1 MALVDRGDMSV
12 NVLIIEDDVDLNDL
26 VLSHLTL
33 DKFVCRQ
40 AFSGEEGLTLARNL
54 HPDVVVLDIMMP
66 GIDGYEV
73 CRKLKASRS
82 TCDIPILIL
91 SCMCRVE
98 HAGEGWRAGAWAQ
111 MGKPFEPR
119 NVARQ
124 VEEAARWR
132 QQTIHRPPNG
142 EFIIDAKN
150 LQTAARGLAEM
161 LCVLVSRTA
170 ADDAAVGQIRDA
182 FVTLEATE
190 AANSVRVIYSI
201 EPASPLSGENPTGGA
216 LRCTLLPIAAAEPG
230 VPYAKAPSSAQ
241 LDAAAATRETNWVTE
256 FMATSAMR
264 RLDPLPEQRPEFFA
278 ADIRLERR
286 FPAGGMISPLDGNV
300 LPITTSVK
308 TNTPNRA

>member
-26 VLSHLTL
+26 VFSHLAL

-54 HPDVVVLDIMMP
+54 HPDVVVLDLMMP

-91 SCMCRVE
+91 SCMCRDE
-98 HAGEGWRAGAWAQ
+98 RAGEGWRAGAWAQ

-124 VEEAARWR
+124 IEEAARWR
-132 QQTIHRPPNG
+132 QQTIQQPPNG
-142 EFIIDAKN
+142 EFLIDAKN
-150 LQTAARGLAEM
+150 LQSAARGLAEM
-161 LCVLVSRTA
+161 LCVLVNRTA
-170 ADDAAVGQIRDA
+170 ADDTAVGQIRDA
-182 FVTLEATE
+182 FVALEAAG
-190 AANSVRVIYSI
+190 AADSVRVIYSV
-201 EPASPLSGENPTGGA
+201 EPASPLSGENPTGGT
-216 LRCTLLPIAAAEPG
+216 LRCTLLPTAAGRPDTIPATAQKNAKPNAGAATSERNWLTEFIAA
-230 VPYAKAPSSAQ
+230 
-241 LDAAAATRETNWVTE
+241 
-256 FMATSAMR
+256 SAMR
-264 RLDPLPEQRPEFFA
+264 RLAPLPEQRPEFLA

-300 LPITTSVK
+300 RPITSPVQ
-308 TNTPNRA
+308 TNAPHRP

>member
-26 VLSHLTL
+26 VFSHLAL

-54 HPDVVVLDIMMP
+54 HPDVVVLDLMMP

-91 SCMCRVE
+91 SCMCRDE
-98 HAGEGWRAGAWAQ
+98 RAGEGWRAGAWAQ

-124 VEEAARWR
+124 IEEAARWR
-132 QQTIHRPPNG
+132 QQTIQRPPNG
-142 EFIIDAKN
+142 EFLIDIKN
-150 LQTAARGLAEM
+150 LRAAARGLAEM
-161 LCVLVSRTA
+161 LCVLVNRTA

-182 FVTLEATE
+182 FVALEA
-190 AANSVRVIYSI
+190 AGAMHSVRVVYSV

-216 LRCTLLPIAAAEPG
+216 VRCTLLPMPASTSDAPHAIAPAN
-230 VPYAKAPSSAQ
+230 AKPNPV
-241 LDAAAATRETNWVTE
+241 AATSEPNWITE
-256 FMATSAMR
+256 FIATSAMR
-264 RLDPLPEQRPEFFA
+264 RLAPLPEQRPEFFA

-286 FPAGGMISPLDGNV
+286 FPPGGMISPLDGNV
-300 LPITTSVK
+300 RPVTTSVK
-308 TNTPNRA
+308 TNAPHGP